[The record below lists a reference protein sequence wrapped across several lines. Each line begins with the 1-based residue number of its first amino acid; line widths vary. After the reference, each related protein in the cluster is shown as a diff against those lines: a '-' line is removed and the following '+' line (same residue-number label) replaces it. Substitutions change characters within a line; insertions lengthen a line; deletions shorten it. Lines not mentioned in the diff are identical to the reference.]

1 MFTKTL
7 PVWLCVCVCC
17 CKRHQAHQI
26 FYNLKLNDNN
36 PCIQFII
43 VLNTLKPVIVGKQY
57 LKTQSGHN
65 R

>member
-43 VLNTLKPVIVGKQY
+43 VLN
-57 LKTQSGHN
+57 KTHLSL
-65 R
+65 